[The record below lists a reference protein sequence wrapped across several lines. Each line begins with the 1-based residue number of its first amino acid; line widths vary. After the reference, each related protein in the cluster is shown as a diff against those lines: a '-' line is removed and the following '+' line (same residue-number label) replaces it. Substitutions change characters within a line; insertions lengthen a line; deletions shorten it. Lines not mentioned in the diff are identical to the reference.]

1 MIEIRKSDNNRLKLV
16 HADTSDPQKWPTSL
30 YLKDWRCIHGALG
43 CGLAHVA
50 SDDLLAL
57 LVPITIVR
65 KRRACCLEALMR
77 FHFPAPLRRRI
88 EFSHRGLH
96 RNSEDERTVKT
107 ACLNSDL
114 TLVFTTVRQVRTG
127 TRGTHRGQKNN
138 LPSKAEYVDAN
149 CSSRP
154 QSPLAFMGG
163 PYTVSLNPVHL
174 DENRLIGY
182 VLFSMLD
189 SN

>member
-1 MIEIRKSDNNRLKLV
+1 VAHQAVPKRLAV
-16 HADTSDPQKWPTSL
+16 HS
-30 YLKDWRCIHGALG
+30 RCAGVRLSSRCLG
-43 CGLAHVA
+43 RPVGSTNPLI
-50 SDDLLAL
+50 
-57 LVPITIVR
+57 PITIVR

-96 RNSEDERTVKT
+96 RNSEGERTVKT